1 MVAVSTAVIG
11 IYNALKV
18 ATGAAAMLNAVLG
31 KNPLLKIAGAVAGL
45 IGAAVVVDQIGDA
58 FDALDA
64 QAKAISANTAVN
76 LAKEK
81 EARSK
86 VTEEVAKLNQEQD
99 KALKA
104 LEDTIAKL
112 EQSVAFEREK
122 VTLGETQAQINKMI
136 SEESAKL
143 EKVGQSMTSQQR
155 ERITL
160 AYQEL
165 QAIKDRA
172 AFEKVINDLSN
183 ERITVAIADKNE
195 REVTLGIIKM
205 EEQLK
210 KAAAT
215 AARKKLIQSHPLYIK
230 GVIKGKSKAQYHAM
244 ISKCVD
250 RGMDCDIPYET
261 YMELIAK
268 PCHYCQY
275 QLGSKSKGVALDRLD
290 NSRDYVLG
298 NVASCCKICNTIK
311 NDALTEQEALAAVQ
325 AVLNIRNANA
335 VH

>member
-1 MVAVSTAVIG
+1 MQRQKQRRAIMAE
-11 IYNALKV
+11 K
-18 ATGAAAMLNAVLG
+18 
-31 KNPLLKIAGAVAGL
+31 
-45 IGAAVVVDQIGDA
+45 
-58 FDALDA
+58 LD
-64 QAKAISANTAVN
+64 
-76 LAKEK
+76 
-81 EARSK
+81 
-86 VTEEVAKLNQEQD
+86 
-99 KALKA
+99 
-104 LEDTIAKL
+104 
-112 EQSVAFEREK
+112 
-122 VTLGETQAQINKMI
+122 
-136 SEESAKL
+136 
-143 EKVGQSMTSQQR
+143 
-155 ERITL
+155 
-160 AYQEL
+160 
-165 QAIKDRA
+165 
-172 AFEKVINDLSN
+172 
-183 ERITVAIADKNE
+183 
-195 REVTLGIIKM
+195 IKM

-311 NDALTEQEALAAVQ
+311 NDALTEHEALAAVQ